1 MAINS
6 TAQDVSAEYL
16 LFLTFHSSFACR
28 TSSSENVLTFLLEL
42 RFPFREQQYWRASSS
57 PTNSIYLSQHFV
69 WYDRPFVVEPEKTK
83 VAIIFAT

>member
-1 MAINS
+1 VAINS

-42 RFPFREQQYWRASSS
+42 RFPFREQ
-57 PTNSIYLSQHFV
+57 
-69 WYDRPFVVEPEKTK
+69 
-83 VAIIFAT
+83 